1 MTALIGRSVTRKED
15 PELVTGRGRF
25 TADLHLPGMV
35 HMTYVRSTE
44 AHARLT
50 NVDVSEA
57 RAMPGVL
64 GVFVAADFACL
75 PSLPHVPVPSPESPL
90 LARPLLASERV
101 RYVGEPIAV
110 VVARDP
116 YVAADAA
123 QSVIASYEPLPVV
136 ASLEQA
142 LAGGTE
148 LLYPELGTNAL
159 PIIQLDA
166 AARTRIDAALAA
178 SPRRVRFSVRNHRVA
193 PAPIEPAVWL
203 ADWNAS
209 GLTLYMTTQAP
220 HHVRNMLSATL
231 GIPQQQCRV
240 VAPHVG
246 VDFGSKIEWFPE
258 HWIVPT
264 LSKRLGLPVRYVET
278 RTDNLVNMFHGRDQL
293 DHVEVGFD
301 DEGHVLAL
309 AARIHQ
315 NLGAYADTIG
325 FSLPVLTTW
334 MLSGCYKIPAIA
346 AEVVNVFTNQ
356 VPISSYRGAGR
367 PEAMYL
373 VERAIERVADEL
385 GLDAVEI
392 RRRNFVQPAEF
403 PYPSQANPEAVFYDA
418 GNYPAAMDLA
428 CKMLDY
434 DALRAERARRNAD
447 PAAKLMGIGFSAWV
461 EIAGF
466 GPRGSLEAFGHMGSW
481 ESVRLRVQPDGSVL
495 ISTGASPHGQGTVT
509 VFAQIA
515 AHELGVPFESVRVVH
530 GDTETTPQ
538 GIGTM
543 GSRQVAVGGGAV
555 VEACRRVLPRATSIA
570 AHLLGVEAQVLEHA
584 GGRFQ
589 VKSEPARAVGWKEVA
604 HASFSATA
612 LPAGIAVGALEEL
625 VHNEPP
631 NFSYPS
637 GVYACVVGIDR
648 ETGFVEIER
657 FVAVDDCGV
666 VINPMLADGQVAGG
680 VAQGI
685 AQAMFEEFRYDENA
699 QPKTST
705 LVDYLVPA
713 ATEMPRFEL
722 GHVETPTPVNP
733 LGAKGIGE
741 SGAVGAPPAV
751 VNAVIDALADY
762 GVRELDMPIT
772 PQKIWKIVRG
782 GSPS

>member
-1 MTALIGRSVTRKED
+1 MTALIGRSLARKED

-25 TADLHLPGMV
+25 TADLKLPGTV

-44 AHARLT
+44 AHARL
-50 NVDVSEA
+50 VGIDASEA

-64 GVFVAADFACL
+64 GVFVAADFAEL
-75 PSLPHVPVPSPESPL
+75 APLPHVPVPSPESPL
-90 LARPLLASERV
+90 LARPLLAAERV

-116 YVAADAA
+116 YLAADAA
-123 QSVIASYEPLPVV
+123 QTVIASYEPLPVV

-142 LAGGTE
+142 LAGGAE

-159 PIIQLDA
+159 PIIQLDD
-166 AARTRIDAALAA
+166 AARARIAAALAA
-178 SPRRVRFSVRNHRVA
+178 APRRVELAVRNHRVA
-193 PAPIEPAVWL
+193 PAPIEPAAWL

-220 HHVRNMLSATL
+220 HHVRNMLAATL
-231 GIPQQQCRV
+231 GLPQHECRV

-246 VDFGSKIEWFPE
+246 GAFGSKIAWFPE

-264 LSKRLGLPVRYVET
+264 LSRRLGRPVRYVET
-278 RTDNLVNMFHGRDQL
+278 RTDNLVNMLHGRDQL
-293 DHVEVGFD
+293 DSVEVGFD
-301 DEGHVLAL
+301 EQGRILAL
-309 AARIHQ
+309 RARVHQ

-367 PEAMYL
+367 PESMYL
-373 VERAIERVADEL
+373 VERAVDRVADEL
-385 GLDAVEI
+385 GIDAVEV
-392 RRRNFVQPAEF
+392 RRRNFIQPSEF
-403 PYPSQANPEAVFYDA
+403 PYQSQANPEAVFYDA

-428 CKMLDY
+428 CEMLDY
-434 DALRAERARRNAD
+434 QALLAERARRNAD
-447 PAAKLMGIGFSAWV
+447 PAARLMGVGFSAWV

-481 ESVRLRVQPDGSVL
+481 ESARLRIQPDGSALV
-495 ISTGASPHGQGTVT
+495 STGASPHGQGTVT

-515 AHELGVPFESVRVVH
+515 AHELGVPFEAVRVVH

-555 VEACRRVLPRATSIA
+555 VEACRRVLPRAIAIA
-570 AHLLGVEAQVLEHA
+570 AHLLGVEADAVERD
-584 GGRFQ
+584 GGRFH
-589 VKSEPARAVGWKEVA
+589 VKGEPSRSVGWKDVA
-604 HASFSATA
+604 LTSFSATA
-612 LPAGIAVGALEEL
+612 LPVGLAVGALEEL
-625 VHNEPP
+625 VHYEPP

-648 ETGFVEIER
+648 ATGVVEIER

-685 AQAMFEEFRYDENA
+685 AQAMFEEFRYDENG
-699 QPKTST
+699 QPRTST

-713 ATEMPRFEL
+713 ATEIPRLEL

-751 VNAVIDALADY
+751 VNAVIDALSGF
-762 GVRELDMPIT
+762 GVREIDMPIT
-772 PQKIWKIVRG
+772 PQKIWEIVRA